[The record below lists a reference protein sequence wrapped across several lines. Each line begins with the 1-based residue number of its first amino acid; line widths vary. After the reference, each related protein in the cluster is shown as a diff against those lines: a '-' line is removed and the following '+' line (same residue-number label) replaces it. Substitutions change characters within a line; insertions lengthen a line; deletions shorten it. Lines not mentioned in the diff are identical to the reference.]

1 MDSKIADPEVITVSS
16 GGWGVSR
23 RGCDDGRWAF
33 GERQRATDAATVSK
47 AVERAQLG
55 DREALGFL
63 YARYADDVH
72 RYVRSIV
79 HDRHE
84 AENVTQQVFAKLVH
98 VIGKYEE
105 RDVPFVTRILRVACD
120 AALIAESTSR
130 GAALATAASRRLQA
144 EANPLRVRAARQAM
158 PG

>member
-1 MDSKIADPEVITVSS
+1 MGLAVSES
-16 GGWGVSR
+16 EQLMPRRVS
-23 RGCDDGRWAF
+23 
-33 GERQRATDAATVSK
+33 E

-79 HDRHE
+79 HDHHE

-98 VIGKYEE
+98 VIGEYEE
-105 RDVPFVTRILRVACD
+105 RDVPSVARVLQVACD
-120 AALIAESTSR
+120 SALKAELTSR
-130 GAALATAASRRLQA
+130 GAAPATAASRRLQA
-144 EANPLRVRAARQAM
+144 DANPPRVGAHQAM
-158 PG
+158 AG